1 MPSCVTL
8 SYDAK
13 LVLKGVPKGRA
24 LRWQRFSN
32 DIWHVEGMKKDLTQ
46 G

>member
-1 MPSCVTL
+1 MFSCVTP

-24 LRWQRFSN
+24 LRWQPFSN
-32 DIWHVEGMKKDLTQ
+32 VIWHVEGMKKDLTQ